1 MTTVDALA
9 HLIDAL
15 GGDNSGLIGN
25 VGALKRLYET
35 KGGNPEDVA
44 DLITI
49 PEIIDSMAYLLEGT
63 VTVSAMDSAT
73 ELWGYTISQLQTGI
87 TVSNGAITGT
97 LNKIESGSLADVWG
111 AGYFIALAF
120 ATENAETDKIFVAI
134 LPTEGAG
141 WQKLDEDLAAVI
153 KVTDKSTQKIYVRST
168 DGVNTIT
175 QVFNLSGLSLDD
187 K

>member
-9 HLIDAL
+9 HLIDVL
-15 GGDNSGLIGN
+15 RGDSSGIIGN

-35 KGGNPEDVA
+35 KEGNPEDVA

-49 PEIIDSMAYLLEGT
+49 PEIIDSLAYLLGGK

-87 TVSNGAITGT
+87 TVSNFAITGT

-120 ATENAETDKIFVAI
+120 ATDNASTDKIFVSI

-141 WQKLDEDLAAVI
+141 WQKLDEDMAAVI
-153 KVTDKSTQKIYVRST
+153 KVTDKAKQKIYVRST
-168 DGVNTIT
+168 DGANTIT
-175 QVFNLSGLSLDD
+175 QEFDLSGLVLNE

>member
-15 GGDNSGLIGN
+15 GGDASGIIGN

-63 VTVSAMDSAT
+63 VTVAAMNSAT

-97 LNKIESGSLADVWG
+97 LNEITTGSLADVWG
-111 AGYFIALAF
+111 EGYFIALAF
-120 ATENAETDKIFVAI
+120 STSNANTDKIFVAI

-153 KVTDKSTQKIYVRST
+153 KVTNKDTQKIYVRST

-175 QVFNLSGLSLDD
+175 QNFDLSGLVLDN